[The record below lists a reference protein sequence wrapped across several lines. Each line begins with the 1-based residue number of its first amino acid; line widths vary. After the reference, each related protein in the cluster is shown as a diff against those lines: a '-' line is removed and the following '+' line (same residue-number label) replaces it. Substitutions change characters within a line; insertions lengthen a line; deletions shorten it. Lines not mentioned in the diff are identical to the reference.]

1 MIVDIQGYTFLNNY
15 RVGRSGG
22 GVGLYLVD
30 NVSFKQRNDLA
41 FSDNSATESLFV
53 ELDRA
58 KEKNIIVGVIYRPP
72 DQKVK
77 DFLCDLDLLLDKIS
91 RENKIVYLLGD
102 YNLNLLAHSRHQDT
116 SKFLDLL
123 YSRMF
128 FPLITRPTRIT
139 EHRASLIDNIFTNDP
154 LSQSVSGL
162 FINDISDHLPIFSL
176 ISCKLRVDIDRDK
189 FVSFRER
196 SEVNL
201 ANFKLELENSN
212 WAVISGLEDPSEAYR
227 VFVDKY
233 ISIYNKCFPLK
244 RVKAMKLNL
253 QKPWLSKG
261 LLKSVRK
268 KNALYKCYLN
278 NPIPENEHI
287 YKKYK
292 NKLNHSLKIAKRLY
306 YVNQIER
313 TKSNIKG
320 TWKILNEI
328 LNRRKSKQRLPSLFR
343 TDSQNLSDPHKIADH
358 FCRYF
363 SNIGPNLASKIPVSD
378 KSHRSFLPE
387 RLLNSIFFEEVNEN
401 EIIEICGS
409 LRSGAAAGYDG
420 IPMNVVKQTIDL
432 INYPLKYILNLSLRY
447 GIVPDSLKIAKVIP
461 LFKSG
466 DHDIFSNYRP
476 VSILPAFS
484 KILEKVVYNRLLK
497 FLNKFNIL
505 SDNQY
510 GFRKHHS
517 TAYALTHLYDKI
529 SSAIDNQEYTVG
541 IFIDLSKAFDTVDHC
556 ILLEKLEHYGI
567 RGSAL
572 NWFASY
578 LSGRSQFVDFN
589 GYRSSTCQ
597 IRCGVP
603 QGSILGPLLFLIYIN
618 DICNVSKVL
627 DFILFADDTN
637 IFFSHKDELFLS
649 QTLNSEL
656 LSLSEW
662 CKVNKLSIN
671 LKKCNFMIF
680 KPRQKR
686 RTLDISVVLNNHI
699 IAQTKEVVFLGVIL
713 DENLSWKPHILNVS
727 RKISKSIGIIYK
739 SSFCLSAMSL
749 RTLYFSLVYPYLIYC
764 ITVWGST
771 YQTNLK
777 RLITLQKKVIKIISN
792 VPFDAHTD
800 NLFRDHQI
808 LKFNDIY
815 LFQTAK
821 FMFLYTKGL
830 LPNTF
835 NNMFT
840 LTNQI
845 HSYNTRNSNCF
856 YVFPC
861 RTNIRRFSIRF
872 RGPQFYNSLNQE
884 IQNCESVGLFSK
896 LLKKCLLA
904 KLG

>member
-1 MIVDIQGYTFLNNY
+1 M
-15 RVGRSGG
+15 
-22 GVGLYLVD
+22 
-30 NVSFKQRNDLA
+30 
-41 FSDNSATESLFV
+41 
-53 ELDRA
+53 
-58 KEKNIIVGVIYRPP
+58 
-72 DQKVK
+72 
-77 DFLCDLDLLLDKIS
+77 
-91 RENKIVYLLGD
+91 
-102 YNLNLLAHSRHQDT
+102 
-116 SKFLDLL
+116 
-123 YSRMF
+123 
-128 FPLITRPTRIT
+128 
-139 EHRASLIDNIFTNDP
+139 
-154 LSQSVSGL
+154 
-162 FINDISDHLPIFSL
+162 
-176 ISCKLRVDIDRDK
+176 
-189 FVSFRER
+189 
-196 SEVNL
+196 
-201 ANFKLELENSN
+201 
-212 WAVISGLEDPSEAYR
+212 
-227 VFVDKY
+227 
-233 ISIYNKCFPLK
+233 
-244 RVKAMKLNL
+244 
-253 QKPWLSKG
+253 
-261 LLKSVRK
+261 
-268 KNALYKCYLN
+268 
-278 NPIPENEHI
+278 
-287 YKKYK
+287 
-292 NKLNHSLKIAKRLY
+292 
-306 YVNQIER
+306 
-313 TKSNIKG
+313 
-320 TWKILNEI
+320 
-328 LNRRKSKQRLPSLFR
+328 
-343 TDSQNLSDPHKIADH
+343 
-358 FCRYF
+358 
-363 SNIGPNLASKIPVSD
+363 
-378 KSHRSFLPE
+378 
-387 RLLNSIFFEEVNEN
+387 NEN

-432 INYPLKYILNLSLRY
+432 IDYPLRYIINLSLRS
-447 GIVPDSLKIAKVIP
+447 GIVPDSLKIANVIP

-466 DHDIFSNYRP
+466 DHDIFTNYRP

-517 TAYALTHLYDKI
+517 TAYSLTHLYDKI
-529 SSAIDNQEYTVG
+529 SSAIDNKEYTVG

-572 NWFASY
+572 NWFSSY

-603 QGSILGPLLFLIYIN
+603 QGSILGPLLFLI
-618 DICNVSKVL
+618 
-627 DFILFADDTN
+627 ILM
-637 IFFSHKDELFLS
+637 IYVKDELFLS

-686 RTLDISVVLNNHI
+686 RTLDISVVLNNHDI
-699 IAQTKEVVFLGVIL
+699 VQAKEVVFLGVIL

-739 SSFCLSAMSL
+739 ASFCLSAVSL
-749 RTLYFSLVYPYLIYC
+749 RTLYFSLVYPYLVYC

-777 RLITLQKKVIKIISN
+777 RIITLQKKVIKIISN

-856 YVFPC
+856 YIFPC

-872 RGPQFYNSLNQE
+872 RGPQFYNSLNQV
-884 IQNCESVGLFSK
+884 IQKCESVGLFSK
-896 LLKKCLLA
+896 LLKEFLLA
-904 KLG
+904 N

>member
-1 MIVDIQGYTFLNNY
+1 M
-15 RVGRSGG
+15 S
-22 GVGLYLVD
+22 
-30 NVSFKQRNDLA
+30 
-41 FSDNSATESLFV
+41 
-53 ELDRA
+53 
-58 KEKNIIVGVIYRPP
+58 
-72 DQKVK
+72 
-77 DFLCDLDLLLDKIS
+77 
-91 RENKIVYLLGD
+91 
-102 YNLNLLAHSRHQDT
+102 
-116 SKFLDLL
+116 
-123 YSRMF
+123 
-128 FPLITRPTRIT
+128 
-139 EHRASLIDNIFTNDP
+139 
-154 LSQSVSGL
+154 
-162 FINDISDHLPIFSL
+162 
-176 ISCKLRVDIDRDK
+176 
-189 FVSFRER
+189 
-196 SEVNL
+196 
-201 ANFKLELENSN
+201 
-212 WAVISGLEDPSEAYR
+212 
-227 VFVDKY
+227 
-233 ISIYNKCFPLK
+233 
-244 RVKAMKLNL
+244 
-253 QKPWLSKG
+253 
-261 LLKSVRK
+261 
-268 KNALYKCYLN
+268 
-278 NPIPENEHI
+278 
-287 YKKYK
+287 
-292 NKLNHSLKIAKRLY
+292 
-306 YVNQIER
+306 
-313 TKSNIKG
+313 
-320 TWKILNEI
+320 
-328 LNRRKSKQRLPSLFR
+328 
-343 TDSQNLSDPHKIADH
+343 
-358 FCRYF
+358 
-363 SNIGPNLASKIPVSD
+363 
-378 KSHRSFLPE
+378 
-387 RLLNSIFFEEVNEN
+387 
-401 EIIEICGS
+401 
-409 LRSGAAAGYDG
+409 
-420 IPMNVVKQTIDL
+420 
-432 INYPLKYILNLSLRY
+432 
-447 GIVPDSLKIAKVIP
+447 
-461 LFKSG
+461 
-466 DHDIFSNYRP
+466 
-476 VSILPAFS
+476 
-484 KILEKVVYNRLLK
+484 
-497 FLNKFNIL
+497 
-505 SDNQY
+505 
-510 GFRKHHS
+510 
-517 TAYALTHLYDKI
+517 
-529 SSAIDNQEYTVG
+529 
-541 IFIDLSKAFDTVDHC
+541 
-556 ILLEKLEHYGI
+556 
-567 RGSAL
+567 
-572 NWFASY
+572 
-578 LSGRSQFVDFN
+578 
-589 GYRSSTCQ
+589 
-597 IRCGVP
+597 
-603 QGSILGPLLFLIYIN
+603 N

-739 SSFCLSAMSL
+739 SSFCLSAVSL